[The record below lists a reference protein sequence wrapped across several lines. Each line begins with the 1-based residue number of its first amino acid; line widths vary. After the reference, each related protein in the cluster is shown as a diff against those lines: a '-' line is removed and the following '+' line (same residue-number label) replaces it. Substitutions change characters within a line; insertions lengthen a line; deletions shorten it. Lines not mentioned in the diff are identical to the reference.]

1 MLLNTY
7 KFNSSKH
14 DIFKRC
20 LAVFSGVYHKNTN
33 NIHNILYTKHLN
45 TYIMG
50 SHGTNTYMNT
60 IKFNIPLYRFSSKKV
75 FRCLA
80 SRPATEPLNTAKHLM
95 SSAIEKKV
103 FSSISS
109 TPIMKTLPVAICPV
123 SSDAE
128 KKVFSDLDSITGV

>member
-14 DIFKRC
+14 DILSRC

-45 TYIMG
+45 TYIRG
-50 SHGTNTYMNT
+50 SHGTIIHMNT
-60 IKFNIPLYRFSSKKV
+60 IKFNNPPCSICSKKV

-80 SRPATEPLNTAKHLM
+80 SLPISKPLNTAKHLM
-95 SSAIEKKV
+95 STATES
-103 FSSISS
+103 
-109 TPIMKTLPVAICPV
+109 
-123 SSDAE
+123 
-128 KKVFSDLDSITGV
+128 KVFSDLDSITGV